1 MPALPAGTPLAL
13 VGDWNCVAG
22 DQDLVGGQPGT
33 RQSGFHSGLL
43 PLQQALGLLDAFFLM
58 FFSFFLGG
66 MDIHFTRATM
76 TTSKKRDVH
85 CKP

>member
-43 PLQQALGLLDAFFLM
+43 PLQQALGLLDAFFFNVFF
-58 FFSFFLGG
+58 FFSGWDGHSFHTCNDDNLKE
-66 MDIHFTRATM
+66 T
-76 TTSKKRDVH
+76 
-85 CKP
+85 

>member
-13 VGDWNCVAG
+13 GGDWNCVAG

-43 PLQQALGLLDAFFLM
+43 PLQQALGLLDAFFFFFFFFWVTKEM
-58 FFSFFLGG
+58 FILYRQST
-66 MDIHFTRATM
+66 D
-76 TTSKKRDVH
+76 RDTELT
-85 CKP
+85 

>member
-43 PLQQALGLLDAFFLM
+43 PLQQALGLLDAFF
-58 FFSFFLGG
+58 
-66 MDIHFTRATM
+66 
-76 TTSKKRDVH
+76 
-85 CKP
+85 